1 MLANTNPSCMFS
13 FEFLFWSQSWTSLQL
28 LKIESIAWFNIS
40 LSPQNPFQSLS
51 LSLLFFPFLSSSC
64 ILWTHPA
71 SPPSRAPSKKWG
83 VQDGI
88 CALFGISD
96 VFLQQSKKKYL
107 MHQQHLLFSKQK
119 KKKGRKREILL
130 NSSLVE
136 NAVYRLIN

>member
-88 CALFGISD
+88 CALFRISD
-96 VFLQQSKKKYL
+96 VFLQQSKKNTSCISNISYFL
-107 MHQQHLLFSKQK
+107 NRK
-119 KKKGRKREILL
+119 KKRKKERNTFKFKSGRKC
-130 NSSLVE
+130 SL
-136 NAVYRLIN
+136 